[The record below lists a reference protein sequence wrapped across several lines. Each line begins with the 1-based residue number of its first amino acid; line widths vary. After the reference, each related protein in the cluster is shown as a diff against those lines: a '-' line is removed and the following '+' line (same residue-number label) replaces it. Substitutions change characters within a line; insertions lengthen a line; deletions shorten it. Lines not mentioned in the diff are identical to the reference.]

1 MASNTSSTSRISST
15 GRTERTSTMGI
26 SGYRNLIVWIEAKNL
41 TVLVYR
47 LTENFPR
54 SEDFALKG
62 QMRRAAVSIMSQLAE
77 GWLRRSKKDKLHYL
91 EIAEGSLLE
100 LESHAE
106 ISKSVGY
113 WIDNQYKEFDSQRA
127 RVAFLLYRYKTAISR

>member
-1 MASNTSSTSRISST
+1 MTISNTSRISST
-15 GRTERTSTMGI
+15 SRTGRTSTIRI
-26 SGYRNLIVWIEAKNL
+26 SGYRNLIVWNEAKNL

-54 SEDFALKG
+54 SENYALKG
-62 QMRRAAVSIMSQLAE
+62 QMRRAAVSIMSQIAE

-100 LESHAE
+100 LESQAE
-106 ISKSVGY
+106 VAKSVGY
-113 WIDNQYKEFDSQRA
+113 WNNNQYNEFDSQRA
-127 RVAFLLYRYKTAISR
+127 KVAYLLYRYKTAINR